1 MADPKDN
8 RDEEVAKSIAY
19 TLELVSSRK
28 PNDRSAQDRV
38 YAVTKTDLEKV
49 YAYFIV
55 GIAAVNEYGRH
66 LQEVEEAKKEA

>member
-1 MADPKDN
+1 MDPKDN

-19 TLELVSSRK
+19 TLELVSNRK

-38 YAVTKTDLEKV
+38 YAVTKTELEKA

-66 LQEVEEAKKEA
+66 LQEVEEAKKGA